1 MCIRDSAWTEPVTR
15 PYGAYFQLA
24 SGGRQ
29 HVRQSD
35 TNLRALARAVEPG
48 KARCLQREFRPRA
61 QELVSR
67 AAGWGGRDAF
77 EKTELAFEW
86 RATAALADPCDVVGR
101 GALAFARRNDCRAED
116 RGDGSFWIP
125 AHARWCREGW
135 GVLGLALPEARD
147 AAGRRE
153 GDSIDDYFKLPPVS
167 VNNKRARSVTK
178 RVAGV
183 GDAVIRAPVVL
194 AGKENPDGVIGGAA
208 AAGAEQPNDA
218 APAAV
223 ELYAEPGSFTWN
235 MYRRVVKAGE
245 YVVFHM
251 YFDQPVLRVRLW
263 VGDFRTTSVVRHE
276 SVAPAYRVYKPCAA
290 ASNLEAWLEE
300 RGLAVSYTHLT
311 LPTILLV

>member
-1 MCIRDSAWTEPVTR
+1 M
-15 PYGAYFQLA
+15 
-24 SGGRQ
+24 
-29 HVRQSD
+29 
-35 TNLRALARAVEPG
+35 
-48 KARCLQREFRPRA
+48 
-61 QELVSR
+61 
-67 AAGWGGRDAF
+67 
-77 EKTELAFEW
+77 KTELAREW
-86 RATAALADPCDVVGR
+86 RVLATLADPCDVVGR

-147 AAGRRE
+147 AAGLADGAGTRN
-153 GDSIDDYFKLPPVS
+153 YFKLDPVV
-167 VNNKRARSVTK
+167 VNNARAKSVTK
-178 RVAGV
+178 RVAAF
-183 GDAVIRAPVVL
+183 GDAVIRAPVAL
-194 AGKENPDGVIGGAA
+194 AGKENPSVAAGAA
-208 AAGAEQPNDA
+208 AAGVEQPNDA

-290 ASNLEAWLEE
+290 ASNLEAWLEA
-300 RGLAVSYTHLT
+300 RGS
-311 LPTILLV
+311 